1 MNTEAIIFFGDD
13 NVIKEMLYP
22 EFEAILDHVVG
33 IPEFAG
39 QNVKAA
45 YLQINSSL
53 QAKSAVLFHLGFDAS
68 GNADTAWNL
77 PLQHL
82 AEKAG
87 RGPDLGA
94 GAIKLACRSQC
105 PVSWHQR
112 ELWDPD
118 TDDKPNTFEKITALL
133 KRNRLALAFDEPAPV
148 VASQQEVPVLSNQAA
163 VTASLLESEV
173 DELRKK
179 LYAEFKLK
187 QAELQDEQ
195 KLRIATLKSEARDH
209 VEKLHRHYRNEIAHL
224 KDQLDKTEQEIIDE
238 QNKNRRYKETL
249 EKQAAGLHEE
259 REKLQQTLEQAKTV
273 GAEEVAALQQTF
285 EQELQATVD
294 TATAELKE
302 MLEMRDVELFYREE
316 QMSALREE
324 ISQLRT
330 EKQAL
335 LGDGGDQL
343 LTKLAQAGITFVA
356 YQPGLDHLSVPQ
368 MDLFDYLESPVSY
381 LADKYGVDE
390 TLYQQWLEHYQLPV
404 CQHQIDDSICG
415 EPIEKVERPS
425 DFIPNDS
432 NRCAKHDYSAL
443 NTQEQQ

>member
-1 MNTEAIIFFGDD
+1 MNTEAIIFFGDN

-39 QNVKAA
+39 QSVKAA

-53 QAKSAVLFHLGFDAS
+53 QAKSAVLFHLGFDTG
-68 GNADTAWNL
+68 GNADSSWNL

-94 GAIKLACRSQC
+94 GPIKLACRSQC

-118 TDDKPNTFEKITALL
+118 TDGKPSTFEKITALL
-133 KRNRLALAFDEPAPV
+133 KRNRLALAFDEPAP
-148 VASQQEVPVLSNQAA
+148 AAESEVPVLSNQAA
-163 VTASLLESEV
+163 VTASLLESEIDDV
-173 DELRKK
+173 RKK
-179 LYAEFKLK
+179 LYAEFK
-187 QAELQDEQ
+187 QRQSELLDEQ

-209 VEKLHRHYRNEIAHL
+209 VEKLHRHYRAEIGTL
-224 KDQLDKTEQEIIDE
+224 KDQLEKTEQEIIDE

-249 EKQAAGLHEE
+249 EKQAMGLHQE
-259 REKLQQTLEQAKTV
+259 REKLQKTLEQAKTV
-273 GAEEVAALQQTF
+273 EAQEIASLQQKF
-285 EQELQATVD
+285 DQELQATVD

-316 QMSALREE
+316 QMSSLRDE

-335 LGDGGDQL
+335 LGDGGDQYPSWHRRAL
-343 LTKLAQAGITFVA
+343 PLWLISLAWIISLCRKVICLIIWSPQYLTWPKSMV
-356 YQPGLDHLSVPQ
+356 
-368 MDLFDYLESPVSY
+368 
-381 LADKYGVDE
+381 
-390 TLYQQWLEHYQLPV
+390 
-404 CQHQIDDSICG
+404 
-415 EPIEKVERPS
+415 
-425 DFIPNDS
+425 
-432 NRCAKHDYSAL
+432 
-443 NTQEQQ
+443 